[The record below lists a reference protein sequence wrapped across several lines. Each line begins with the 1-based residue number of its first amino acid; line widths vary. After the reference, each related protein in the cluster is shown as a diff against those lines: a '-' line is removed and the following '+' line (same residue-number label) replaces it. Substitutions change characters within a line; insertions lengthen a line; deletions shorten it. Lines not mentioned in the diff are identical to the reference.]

1 MLGYEICGLTQL
13 LDLSDYFLIMS
24 FNLLLYLLYFKLE
37 LISYISLLLEPVVDR
52 WIDRYIPSHTHICV
66 CVCIAFY
73 SIQVFLH

>member
-13 LDLSDYFLIMS
+13 LDLCDYFLIMS

-52 WIDRYIPSHTHICV
+52 WIDRYIPSHTHTRV